1 MIDLDNLLIYKEYME
16 LIYFTLD
23 NLIEEK
29 DFETKEDIKKVT
41 YEGLNNLV
49 MAHKE
54 ENINKK
60 LILLKQLDASL
71 KTLKVLVKVSSKKK
85 YLNKKTTTSWNKKII
100 NISNLTWTWIKSC
113 SREESIYN

>member
-23 NLIEEK
+23 KLTENSE
-29 DFETKEDIKKVT
+29 FETKEDIKKIT

-49 MAHKE
+49 RAHKE
-54 ENINKK
+54 EDINKK
-60 LILLKQLDASL
+60 LILLKRLDASL
-71 KTLKVLVKVSSKKK
+71 KTLKVLIKVSYKKK
-85 YLNKKTTTSWNKKII
+85 YLKPKIVKTWNKKII

-113 SREESIYN
+113 NRQESIYN

>member
-1 MIDLDNLLIYKEYME
+1 MIGLDNLLIYKEYME
-16 LIYFTLD
+16 LIFFTLE
-23 NLIEEK
+23 NIEENNK
-29 DFETKEDIKKVT
+29 IKTKEDIKNIT

-54 ENINKK
+54 KDINKK

-71 KTLKVLVKVSSKKK
+71 QTLKVLIKVSSKKK
-85 YLNKKTTTSWNKKII
+85 YLNKKVVTSWNKKII

-113 SREESIYN
+113 DKEESIYN

>member
-1 MIDLDNLLIYKEYME
+1 MIALDNLLIYKEYME

-23 NLIEEK
+23 NLIESE
-29 DFETKEDIKKVT
+29 DFQTKEDIKKIT

-54 ENINKK
+54 ENIDKK

-71 KTLKVLVKVSSKKK
+71 QTLKVLINVSLKKK
-85 YLNKKTTTSWNKKII
+85 YLSKKIATSWNKKII

-113 SREESIYN
+113 NQEESIYN